1 MEDDG
6 RQPSIEDDLQWKRT
20 FYGRQPTIE
29 DNLRW
34 KTPFDVRRPSM
45 EENYFKIPNKLSLNV
60 YEIIIANVNRG
71 THSDECR

>member
-1 MEDDG
+1 M
-6 RQPSIEDDLQWKRT
+6 EDDLQWKTT

-60 YEIIIANVNRG
+60 YEI
-71 THSDECR
+71 